1 LRLLQG
7 ALDEPVA
14 AEPPYDLVVANLPY
28 VPSAEIAGLPP
39 SVRDFE
45 PRGALDGGPDG
56 LALVRRMV
64 ARAPMLLAP
73 GACLLLEVGMGQAA
87 TVAAEAAAFT
97 ELEPARLVAD
107 YAGID
112 RVVVLRR
119 R

>member
-1 LRLLQG
+1 
-7 ALDEPVA
+7 
-14 AEPPYDLVVANLPY
+14 
-28 VPSAEIAGLPP
+28 
-39 SVRDFE
+39 
-45 PRGALDGGPDG
+45 
-56 LALVRRMV
+56 
-64 ARAPMLLAP
+64 MLLVP

-87 TVAAEAAAFT
+87 TVAAEAAALT